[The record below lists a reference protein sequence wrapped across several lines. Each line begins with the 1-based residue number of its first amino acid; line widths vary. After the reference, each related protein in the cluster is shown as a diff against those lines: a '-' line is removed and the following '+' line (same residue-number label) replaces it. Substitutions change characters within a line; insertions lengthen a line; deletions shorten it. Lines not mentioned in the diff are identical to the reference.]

1 MEDVQALIE
10 TLLLRRPRGFRN
22 KHFAEAVGLSRSRAS
37 RLLARL
43 VLSGE
48 LTRLGEGRGPY
59 VHGPYY
65 GTTAA
70 GIARGALPKGFWSAL
85 VEDYPDVVYVALHRL
100 GLTEVRTR
108 QQLRTALHGLLD
120 NPKRYLIVDFE
131 GVRAL
136 SDAAAC
142 ELLFKIRR
150 EFYARVEPINLEPA
164 VARTVWRV
172 LRFGD

>member
-1 MEDVQALIE
+1 MRDALPFIE
-10 TLLLRRPRGFRN
+10 ALLERRPRGFRN
-22 KHFAEAVGLSRSRAS
+22 KHFAELLGVSRPRAS
-37 RLLARL
+37 QLLARL

-59 VHGPYY
+59 VRGPLYSTKS
-65 GTTAA
+65 G
-70 GIARGALPKGFWSAL
+70 GIARGALPAGFWSAL
-85 VEDYPDVVYVALHRL
+85 VEDFPDVVYVALHRL

-108 QQLRTALHGLLD
+108 QQLRTALHGLLG

-150 EFYARVEPINLEPA
+150 EFYVRVEPINLEPA

>member
-22 KHFAEAVGLSRSRAS
+22 KHFAEAVGLSRSRVS

-59 VHGPYY
+59 VRGPHC
-65 GTTAA
+65 GITAA
-70 GIARGALPKGFWSAL
+70 GIARGALPNGFWSAL
-85 VEDYPDVVYVALHRL
+85 VEDYPDVVYIALNRL
-100 GLTEVRTR
+100 GLSEVRTR
-108 QQLRTALHGLLD
+108 QQLRAALHGLLD
-120 NPKRYLIVDFE
+120 YPKRYLIVDFE
-131 GVRAL
+131 GVHAL

-142 ELLFKIRR
+142 ELLCKIRR
-150 EFYARVEPINLEPA
+150 EFSVRVEAINLEAP
-164 VARTVWRV
+164 VARTVLRV